1 VVQDLDPGVMLAV
14 FLEMM
19 GIWFWILGALALAGL
34 TGFSWIIV
42 RERGLSSGR
51 LVRSQAFALLAGA
64 AALVLMAHV
73 TKSGFTDAGGPIDW
87 LLIVAIFAGGWIGGT
102 ILIYALA
109 GWWRFMPGR
118 ERLTALI
125 PRLRPQLRA

>member
-1 VVQDLDPGVMLAV
+1 MQELDPGVMLAV
-14 FLEMM
+14 LLEMM
-19 GIWFWILGALALAGL
+19 GIWFWILGALALCGL
-34 TGFSWIIV
+34 TGFGWIIV

-64 AALVLMAHV
+64 TALVLMAHV

-102 ILIYALA
+102 ILIYAIA
-109 GWWRFMPGR
+109 GWWRFLPGR
-118 ERLTALI
+118 ERLVALI
-125 PRLRPQLRA
+125 ARLRPQPGA